1 MYTVDDIQFFIQ
13 THNRENL
20 LPESINSLLCQSAG
34 IKEITVL
41 DNESTDNTEGVAK
54 KFADRGVKY
63 VKTFGLCGNYRK
75 AREIVNKPY
84 CMIFHDDDLLHP
96 DYIKLALRA
105 LNTHDNVA
113 LIDTTGLDFTGKP
126 PEINWKIR
134 PDYYLYEKSSDF
146 AEQQFF
152 LCYARAATAIFRTED
167 LLSLDFLSERE
178 KYHKLDDTPRLIQMC
193 AKGKCVLF
201 QDPRMYL
208 IRCHASR
215 DCCSYGDSPSLRQ
228 LANFYEFYDNSVRQ
242 YIDESDLNFY
252 AIRSR
257 LFIKEIYGNSIS
269 TEAKKT
275 ETFEKLIDMI
285 KQDGFTN
292 IAGNDISSDE
302 KKSYSRFQKKIKS
315 SHLIIPMHEKILR
328 FCFDIYKMPD
338 RTVFTFLGAKITM
351 SSKNRTSLNL
361 NGSTKGS

>member
-41 DNESTDNTEGVAK
+41 DNESTDNTEGIVK

-84 CMIFHDDDLLHP
+84 CMIFHDDDLLHQ

-152 LCYARAATAIFRTED
+152 LCYARTATAIFRTED

-193 AKGKCVLF
+193 SKGKCVLF
-201 QDPRMYL
+201 SDPRLYL
-208 IRCHASR
+208 IRCHGTR
-215 DCCSYGDSPSLRQ
+215 DCCSYADHPSMRQ
-228 LANFYEFYDNSVRQ
+228 LANFYELYDNTVRQ
-242 YIDESDLNFY
+242 NLDKSALPYY
-252 AIRSR
+252 AMRSR
-257 LFIKEIYGNSIS
+257 LFLKEIYGNSIPPD
-269 TEAKKT
+269 ERKT
-275 ETFEKLIDMI
+275 DSFEKLIEMI
-285 KQDGFTN
+285 KKDGFTF
-292 IAGNDISSDE
+292 IAENDISAEE
-302 KKSYSRFQKKIKS
+302 KKAYLRFQKSLKKKN
-315 SHLIIPMHEKILR
+315 LIIPLREKISR
-328 FCFDIYKMPD
+328 FCFDIYRMPE
-338 RTVFTFLGAKITM
+338 RTVFTFAGMRITL
-351 SSKNRTSLNL
+351 SNRHRAGINL
-361 NGSTKGS
+361 NGSAKDN